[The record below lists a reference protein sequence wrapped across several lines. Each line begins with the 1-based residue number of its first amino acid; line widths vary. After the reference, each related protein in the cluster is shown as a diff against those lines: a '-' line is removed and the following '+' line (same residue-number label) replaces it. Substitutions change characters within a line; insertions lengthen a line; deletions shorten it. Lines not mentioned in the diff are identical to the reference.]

1 MLGRGAKLKRREE
14 TQSSR
19 AAERSGSR
27 FIGHLH
33 AFRGVAIMLIVLV
46 HIAGYSMFRIGT
58 DPDMSDYLLIWAVFE
73 TIAHNGTVFF
83 ALISGLLYSTVL
95 AGRGWLSFFRSK
107 VMNVILPYVFFSL
120 LFTAILFSGIDGIS
134 LFSGNLGDFARE
146 AFGNILTGSA
156 SFHFWYLPVLVG
168 LFALTPLL
176 AWIVAKP
183 RGGWV
188 IGAAMLVPLFVS
200 RTWPDNS
207 VQNVAVFM
215 APYAFGIWLGAD
227 YDSRMA
233 KLRLLM
239 KPLIATVIFLSIAT
253 TVTFVLYTGPM
264 YMADEQWDGPVN
276 WYESI
281 SYVQKMALACLVL
294 LWLKAH
300 EGWRPRWLDLLATY
314 AFAIYF
320 LHAAMRD
327 VLFEGLLWLGVE
339 ISAAWLHAPAILAI
353 WIATLAL
360 SLGVSVLVR
369 RAFGRKSRM
378 IIGA

>member
-1 MLGRGAKLKRREE
+1 MKYRENLQSLRAVDQSR
-14 TQSSR
+14 TQ
-19 AAERSGSR
+19 

-58 DPDMSDYLLIWAVFE
+58 DPDMSDYLVVWAVFE

-95 AGRGWLSFFRSK
+95 AGRSWVSFFRSK
-107 VMNVILPYVFFSL
+107 VTNVILPYVFFSL
-120 LFTAILFSGIDGIS
+120 LFTAIVFSGISGIS
-134 LFSGNLGDFARE
+134 LFSGDVADYARE

-156 SFHFWYLPVLVG
+156 SFHFWYLPVLAG
-168 LFALTPLL
+168 LFILTPLVT
-176 AWIVAKP
+176 WIVAKP
-183 RGGWV
+183 WGGWI

-207 VQNVAVFM
+207 VQNVAVFL

-227 YDSRMA
+227 YDSRMGR
-233 KLRLLM
+233 LRELVR
-239 KPLIATVIFLSIAT
+239 PLIAIVILLSIAT
-253 TVTFVLYTGPM
+253 TVAFVEYTGPM

-300 EGWRPRWLDLLATY
+300 EDWRPRWLDLLATY

-320 LHAAMRD
+320 LHAAVRD
-327 VLFEGLLWLGVE
+327 ILFEGLLWLDVE
-339 ISAAWLHAPAILAI
+339 IGPAWLHTPVILLI
-353 WIATLAL
+353 WFATLAL
-360 SLGVSVLVR
+360 SLGISVLVR
-369 RAFGRKSRM
+369 RALGRKSRM

>member
-1 MLGRGAKLKRREE
+1 
-14 TQSSR
+14 
-19 AAERSGSR
+19 
-27 FIGHLH
+27 
-33 AFRGVAIMLIVLV
+33 MLIVLV

-183 RGGWV
+183 RGGLDYRGCDV
-188 IGAAMLVPLFVS
+188 GSFVC
-200 RTWPDNS
+200 
-207 VQNVAVFM
+207 
-215 APYAFGIWLGAD
+215 
-227 YDSRMA
+227 
-233 KLRLLM
+233 
-239 KPLIATVIFLSIAT
+239 KPH
-253 TVTFVLYTGPM
+253 
-264 YMADEQWDGPVN
+264 
-276 WYESI
+276 
-281 SYVQKMALACLVL
+281 LA
-294 LWLKAH
+294 
-300 EGWRPRWLDLLATY
+300 R
-314 AFAIYF
+314 
-320 LHAAMRD
+320 
-327 VLFEGLLWLGVE
+327 
-339 ISAAWLHAPAILAI
+339 
-353 WIATLAL
+353 
-360 SLGVSVLVR
+360 
-369 RAFGRKSRM
+369 
-378 IIGA
+378 

>member
-1 MLGRGAKLKRREE
+1 MLVWGAGMERREE
-14 TQSSR
+14 TQASR
-19 AAERSGSR
+19 AAQRSGSR

-58 DPDMSDYLLIWAVFE
+58 DPDMSDYLLLWAVFE
-73 TIAHNGTVFF
+73 TIAHNATVFF

-95 AGRGWLSFFRSK
+95 AGRGWFSFFRSK

-134 LFSGNLGDFARE
+134 LFSGNPGDFARE

-168 LFALTPLL
+168 LFTLTPLL

-188 IGAAMLVPLFVS
+188 IGAVMLVPLFVS

-215 APYAFGIWLGAD
+215 APYAFGIWLGD
-227 YDSRMA
+227 HYDSRMA

-239 KPLIATVIFLSIAT
+239 KPLIATAIFLSIAT

-320 LHAAMRD
+320 LHAAVRD

-339 ISAAWLHAPAILAI
+339 ISPAWLHAPAILAI

-369 RAFGRKSRM
+369 RALGRKSRM

>member
-1 MLGRGAKLKRREE
+1 MEHREDE
-14 TQSSR
+14 QDPR
-19 AAERSGSR
+19 VVEQYRPQ

-58 DPDMSDYLLIWAVFE
+58 DPDMSDYLVVWAVFE

-95 AGRGWLSFFRSK
+95 AGRGWVNFFRSK
-107 VMNVILPYVFFSL
+107 VTNVILPYVFFSL
-120 LFTAILFSGIDGIS
+120 LFTAIVFSGISGIS
-134 LFSGNLGDFARE
+134 LFSGEVADYARE
-146 AFGNILTGSA
+146 AFGNILTGNA
-156 SFHFWYLPVLVG
+156 SFHFWYLPVLAG
-168 LFALTPLL
+168 LFVLTPLV
-176 AWIVAKP
+176 ASIVAKP
-183 RGGWV
+183 WGGWIV
-188 IGAAMLVPLFVS
+188 GAAMLVPLFVS

-215 APYAFGIWLGAD
+215 APYAFGVWLGAD
-227 YDSRMA
+227 YDSRME

-239 KPLIATVIFLSIAT
+239 KPLIATVILLSVAT
-253 TVTFVLYTGPM
+253 TAAFVQYTGPM

-281 SYVQKMALACLVL
+281 SYVQKMALACVVLLVL
-294 LWLKAH
+294 KAN
-300 EGWRPRWLDLLATY
+300 ESWRPRWLDLLATY

-320 LHAAMRD
+320 LHAAVRD

-339 ISAAWLHAPAILAI
+339 IGPSWLHAPTILII

-360 SLGVSVLVR
+360 SLGFSMLVR
-369 RAFGRKSRM
+369 RALGRRSRM